1 MKRMIKKVVLA
12 LAVLAFA
19 APAVQSCS
27 SGNAPVAALEI
38 PLDVYFLKAG
48 KADAIVIATENSSVL
63 IDTGLDGYGGEISSF
78 LASKGIESLDYL
90 IITHF
95 DKDHVGGAAEVVRS
109 VRVENVIE
117 SNYPK
122 NSSEY
127 KSYKEALTEAG
138 ITPLVPKE
146 DLKFTLDG
154 VEFTVNPPAREF
166 YNDDPSNNSSLIVK
180 TVCGSK
186 SLLFMGDAERDRID
200 EFIKTDVAGGTDL
213 IKMPH
218 HGKWD
223 SHLRTL
229 ISAVNPKYAVITSSD
244 DKPES
249 EKTTALLKEKGIA
262 VYLTRTGCFAVSLRD
277 GAFEISY
284 DN

>member
-1 MKRMIKKVVLA
+1 MKRMIKRIFLA
-12 LAVLAFA
+12 LTVIALA
-19 APAVQSCS
+19 APAVQSCT
-27 SGNAPVAALEI
+27 SGDAPATVEM

-90 IITHF
+90 ILTHF

-109 VRVENVIE
+109 VRVENAIE

-127 KSYKEALTEAG
+127 RNYKEALTEAG
-138 ITPLVPKE
+138 ITPIVPRE
-146 DLKFTLDG
+146 DMKFTLDG

-180 TVCGSK
+180 VVCGSK

-200 EFIKTDVAGGTDL
+200 EFLKTDAAGGADL

-218 HGKWD
+218 HGTWD
-223 SHLRTL
+223 SHLRAL

-249 EKTTALLKEKGIA
+249 EKTAAFLKEKGIA
-262 VYLTRTGCFAVSLRD
+262 VYLTRTGRVAVSLRD